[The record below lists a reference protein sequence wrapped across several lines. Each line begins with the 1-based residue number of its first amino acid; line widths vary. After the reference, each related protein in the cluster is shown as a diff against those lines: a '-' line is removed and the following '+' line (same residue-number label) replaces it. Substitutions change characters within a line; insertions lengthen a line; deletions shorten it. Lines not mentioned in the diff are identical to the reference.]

1 VVGEDAADDED
12 GMVTET
18 SEGANAPSGTQAL
31 DELAMRLDALR
42 ARVEADVGDRDVV
55 YMRRVRR
62 TSTALEVVGRTLIHI
77 GVDPITLG
85 GGVIALW
92 AHKQLEAIEIGHSV
106 LHGAF
111 DRLRG
116 ADDLRS
122 TTFRWRFPVDE
133 ESWRHAH
140 NVRHHQYTNI
150 AGRDPDIHF
159 GQVRLNSHTPHRR
172 IHYVQVPMMLAHF
185 AHFGFAMNLHVTGVI
200 DAVAG
205 NGRPERF
212 DFLPDDA
219 PATRRA
225 AYRRALRKFVPY
237 YGRELLLFP
246 ALAGPFW
253 WKVLIANIASEVMRD
268 AYTAA
273 TVVCGHVGDGVA
285 DFPAGTRAG
294 ERGRWYRM
302 QIEAAQNFAV
312 RWPISV
318 LCGALDLQIE
328 HHLFPKLPPN
338 RLREIADEVRRACE
352 AAGVR
357 YRCASWPRTLS
368 DVARRLWQLSF
379 ADHAP
384 IVSAFPRQ
392 RGRSNHTVV

>member
-1 VVGEDAADDED
+1 
-12 GMVTET
+12 MVTRTDERT
-18 SEGANAPSGTQAL
+18 NAPGGAQPL

-42 ARVEADVGDRDVV
+42 ARVEADIGARDVE

-62 TSTALEVVGRTLIHI
+62 ASRALEIAGRALIHV

-85 GGVIALW
+85 VGVVALW
-92 AHKQLEAIEIGHSV
+92 AHKQLEATEIGHSV

-111 DRLRG
+111 DRVPG
-116 ADDLRS
+116 ADELRS
-122 TTFRWRFPVDE
+122 TAFRWRFPVDE
-133 ESWRHAH
+133 EAWRRAH
-140 NVRHHQYTNI
+140 NVRHHQYTNV

-185 AHFGFAMNLHVTGVI
+185 AHFGLAINLHVTGVI
-200 DAVAG
+200 DAVTG

-225 AYRRALRKFVPY
+225 AYRRALRKLVPY
-237 YGRELLLFP
+237 YGRELVLFP
-246 ALAGPFW
+246 ALAGPLW
-253 WKVLIANIASEVMRD
+253 WKVLIANLASEVMRD

-273 TVVCGHVGDGVA
+273 TVVCGHVGEGVA
-285 DFPAGTRAG
+285 DFAAGTRAG
-294 ERGRWYRM
+294 TRGRWYRM

-312 RWPISV
+312 PWPISV

-338 RLREIADEVRRACE
+338 RLREIAGEVRLACE
-352 AAGVR
+352 AAGVT
-357 YRCASWPRTLS
+357 YRCASWPATLRH
-368 DVARRLWQLSF
+368 VARRLWRLSF
-379 ADHAP
+379 PTEDA
-384 IVSAFPRQ
+384 SR
-392 RGRSNHTVV
+392 